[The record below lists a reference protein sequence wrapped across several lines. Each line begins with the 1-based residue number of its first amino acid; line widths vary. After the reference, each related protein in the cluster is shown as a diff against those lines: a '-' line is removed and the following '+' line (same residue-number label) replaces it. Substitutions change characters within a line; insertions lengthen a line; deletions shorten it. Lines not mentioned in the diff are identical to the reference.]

1 MILVGFKFELFLH
14 GGDTLKCHFPEK
26 KKKVVV
32 ENCRPNACRGET
44 RQPGVAARGRRGQ
57 HTTRRNQQRTT
68 SGLCILACT
77 FGNGQIALFEGIL
90 KCPALYSKKS
100 DGWPKCQSQDFS
112 KPFFPK

>member
-1 MILVGFKFELFLH
+1 MILVGFKFGLFLH

-57 HTTRRNQQRTT
+57 HTTRRNSQRTT
-68 SGLCILACT
+68 SGLCILART
-77 FGNGQIALFEGIL
+77 NGQAKWYYGEAFF

-100 DGWPKCQSQDFS
+100 NGIDHWSGHDT
-112 KPFFPK
+112 FPSL